1 MALRCLIVDDSAG
14 FLEAARAL
22 LEREGV
28 SVVAVASTGEEAL
41 ARVVKLRPDVTL
53 IDIDLGGESGFAV
66 ARELAQEGSVDARS
80 LILISTHAREEFAD
94 LIEASPAA
102 GFLSKSDLSA
112 DAIRALLSD
121 NGSIGSSTP

>member
-14 FLEAARAL
+14 FLQAARAL
-22 LEREGV
+22 LEHEGV

-41 ARVVKLRPDVTL
+41 ARAEKLSPDVTL
-53 IDIDLGGESGFAV
+53 IDIDLGGESG
-66 ARELAQEGSVDARS
+66 LALVRRLVDEGGVDARS

-112 DAIRALLSD
+112 AAICALLSD
-121 NGSIGSSTP
+121 NGSSTPRQI

>member
-22 LEREGV
+22 LEHEGV

-66 ARELAQEGSVDARS
+66 VRELAQEGRVDARS

>member
-1 MALRCLIVDDSAG
+1 MTPPRSVRCRCAWGWAAAFSALVN
-14 FLEAARAL
+14 
-22 LEREGV
+22 
-28 SVVAVASTGEEAL
+28 
-41 ARVVKLRPDVTL
+41 
-53 IDIDLGGESGFAV
+53 ESGI
-66 ARELAQEGSVDARS
+66 DARS
-80 LILISTHAREEFAD
+80 LILISTHAKEEFAD